1 MSGEC
6 LLLLESAGN
15 QAYIFASNRLR
26 QNVGASELTAQSCG
40 RWVLEE
46 VGSLTGQA
54 LWEPDTRYRALAL
67 LTAEPVDRVG
77 AEVLVATSGRAL
89 VRFADPGQARE
100 ALWKV
105 THRALRDA
113 PGLALTGVVVEPAP
127 DERLHYQIR
136 RATRALAGTRDRLPA
151 PAARFRRVP
160 LVRDCATSGLP
171 AESLVLTEDGRRLR
185 EVEPD
190 APVERTHEAL
200 SAAARARRRAAGAWF
215 DRLAAESAIT
225 AGDRLPR
232 RLEELEDAQAAPW
245 IGVVHADGN
254 GIGTLFSAFDQRCG
268 ARDDA
273 EYGSRLRAFSLGL
286 ELTTLEAF
294 DRALRALPERGER
307 PPVVPLILGGDDL
320 TAMVEGACAVR
331 FAHAYVEAWREL
343 SQASIDPVDDVV
355 REVSGGGLSARAGI
369 AIVKPHFPFHAAY
382 GLCEA
387 LAAGAKL
394 RDAAGGPLGALDFH
408 VLHDA
413 SDADLDRIRAERV
426 ADGGRLWTGPYAVA
440 TDPDQPPSFSEL
452 RHRVDA
458 MRAEDDGRRRL
469 SAALLHRLRARL
481 FEGAEAADAEL
492 ALARPAY
499 DPVVLAPLTY
509 APEDSLVDR
518 SDGAAAWRTAY
529 LDALDLV
536 DLWDGWGS

>member
-1 MSGEC
+1 MSGQH

-26 QNVGASELTAQSCG
+26 QNVGASELTARSCC

-77 AEVLVATSGRAL
+77 AEVLVATSGRAM
-89 VRFADPGQARE
+89 VRFRDPDQARE
-100 ALWKV
+100 VLWKV

-113 PGLALTGVVVEPAP
+113 PGLALAGAVVEPAP
-127 DERLHYQIR
+127 NEPLHKQVR
-136 RATRALAGTRDRLPA
+136 RATQALAGTRDRLPA

-160 LVRDCATSGLP
+160 LARDCATSGLP
-171 AESLVLTEDGRRLR
+171 AESLVRTEDGRRLR
-185 EVEPD
+185 EMAPD

-200 SAAARARRRAAGAWF
+200 SAASIARRRQAEAWRV
-215 DRLAAESAIT
+215 RLRSEGAIT

-232 RLEELEDAQAAPW
+232 RLEELEDTQSAPW
-245 IGVVHADGN
+245 IGIVHADGN
-254 GIGTLFSAFDQRCG
+254 GIGAIFSEFDRRCG
-268 ARDDA
+268 ACDDA
-273 EYGSRLRAFSLGL
+273 QYASLLRAFSLGL

-331 FAHAYVEAWREL
+331 FAHAYVEAWHER

-355 REVSGGGLSARAGI
+355 RRISRGGLTARAGI

-382 GLCEA
+382 DLCEA
-387 LAAGAKL
+387 LAAGAKR
-394 RDAAGGPLGALDFH
+394 RDAAGDSLGALDFH

-426 ADGGRLWTGPYAVA
+426 AEGGQLWAGPYAVA
-440 TDPDQPPSFSEL
+440 TDHDQPRSFSEL
-452 RHRVDA
+452 RQRVDA
-458 MRAEDDGRRRL
+458 MRAEDNGRRRL

-481 FEGAEAADAEL
+481 FESADAADGEL
-492 ALARPAY
+492 VLARPAY
-499 DPVVLAPLTY
+499 DPAVLASLTY

-518 SDGAAAWRTAY
+518 SDGAAQWRTAY
-529 LDALDLV
+529 LDALDLI